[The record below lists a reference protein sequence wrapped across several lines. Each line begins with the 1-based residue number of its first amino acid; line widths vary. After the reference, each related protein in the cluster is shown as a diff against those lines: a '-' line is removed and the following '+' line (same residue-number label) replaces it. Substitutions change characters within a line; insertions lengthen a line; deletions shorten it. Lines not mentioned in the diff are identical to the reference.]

1 MADKAITDLVELAA
15 TPAVDDWVEIVDI
28 SEGSPADQNKK
39 ITTANL
45 LASALTAAG
54 NATIT
59 GTITFNPAGAAPFAT
74 TKTGVVTN
82 FNADTVDGIHGT
94 ALAEIGATET
104 ISAVWTYSAIPVFN
118 GGTTGASAPFTV
130 DSTYVVA
137 NLNADLL
144 DGLQAAAFAEIANTE
159 TIISVW
165 TFGAAPSLEADPPMA
180 VTQNTVVANLNA
192 DLLDGVEGEN
202 FVRSDIADAIAGVL
216 TFNAIPA
223 FNGGTTGASAP
234 FTVDSTYK
242 VTNLNADLLDGV
254 SIAAIVQTTGAQNV
268 AGIKTFTDGVK
279 FNDADTVTF
288 GTGSDSAFAF
298 DGTDLVLTLT
308 AGDFIIKNGA
318 SEKFKFNRV
327 SGIFEAV
334 DVQINT

>member
-59 GTITFNPAGAAPFAT
+59 GTITFNPAGSAPFAT

-82 FNADTVDGIHGT
+82 FNADRLQGEAASAFADASHAHAGTAITSGKIGNTYLNTGTGNGLDADTVDGLEAAAFVDRTT
-94 ALAEIGATET
+94 AQPIGGIKSFT
-104 ISAVWTYSAIPVFN
+104 AIPNFN

-130 DSTYVVA
+130 DSTYVVS

-144 DGLQAAAFAEIANTE
+144 DGIEAAAFAEIGNTE
-159 TIISVW
+159 TISAVW
-165 TFGAAPSLEADPPMA
+165 TFS
-180 VTQNTVVANLNA
+180 
-192 DLLDGVEGEN
+192 
-202 FVRSDIADAIAGVL
+202 
-216 TFNAIPA
+216 AIPV
-223 FNGGTTGASAP
+223 FNGGDVTHAP

-242 VTNLNADLLDGV
+242 VANLNADLLDGV

-268 AGIKTFTDGVK
+268 AGIKTFTDGIALL
-279 FNDADTVTF
+279 DDDTVTL
-288 GTGSDSAFAF
+288 GTGSDSILSF
-298 DGTDLVLTLT
+298 DGTDLILNLV
-308 AGDFIIKNGA
+308 AGDFVINDGGT
-318 SEKFKFNRV
+318 ERFRFNRDT
-327 SGIFEAV
+327 GIFEAT